1 MDRRIERKIDFMIS
15 SRKKSYPSGIFQ
27 PYQWIPKNQKMDI
40 LPANLFQPVVN
51 ISWGHMSCHK
61 KIGPIGFGRFRGLL
75 ENLLNFFLLSMGP
88 QWGLKTPCKV
98 LTDSRGGLSHPPRH
112 CIRLWPCLL
121 WSDTDVRTNRCDTVV
136 SDYINIMKT
145 TFLFKFWLLTSFFRS
160 LQVIKEKL
168 F

>member
-1 MDRRIERKIDFMIS
+1 MDRRIGRKIDFMIS

-75 ENLLNFFLLSMGP
+75 ENLLNFFLLSMGE
-88 QWGLKTPCKV
+88 
-98 LTDSRGGLSHPPRH
+98 GGSAPNEAWKPLA
-112 CIRLWPCLL
+112 
-121 WSDTDVRTNRCDTVV
+121 
-136 SDYINIMKT
+136 
-145 TFLFKFWLLTSFFRS
+145 KFWLIQGGDWATLPGTAFASGRVYFDWI
-160 LQVIKEKL
+160 QTCEPTDVIRWWAIISI
-168 F
+168 